1 MIDFGALFSQL
12 ISTYWWLL
20 PLFVLAALFKSPWF
34 KGFIGEVV
42 VNLSARL
49 SINKNESAPLPLR
62 RRQNWSHFATT
73 SGIDERINLF
83 IRRGMTM
90 SDCGGGRHDLSNISF
105 YRLTIYARD
114 LRLVDVP

>member
-34 KGFIGEVV
+34 KGFIGEAM

-49 SINKNESAPLPLR
+49 FLNKNDYHLIKNVTIPTEDGTPGLITFSES
-62 RRQNWSHFATT
+62 QST
-73 SGIDERINLF
+73 
-83 IRRGMTM
+83 
-90 SDCGGGRHDLSNISF
+90 C
-105 YRLTIYARD
+105 
-114 LRLVDVP
+114 